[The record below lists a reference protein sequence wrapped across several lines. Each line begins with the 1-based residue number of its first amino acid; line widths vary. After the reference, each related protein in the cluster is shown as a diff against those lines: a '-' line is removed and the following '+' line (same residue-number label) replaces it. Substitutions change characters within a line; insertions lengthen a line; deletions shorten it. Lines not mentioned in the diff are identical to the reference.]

1 MTISIIG
8 RLVEDLD
15 SFMARDPAARSR
27 IEVILCYPGYHAIL
41 FYRLANALWRRH
53 FNLMGRFISN
63 AGKILTGIEIH
74 PGATIGRRL
83 FIDHGNGVVIGETSE
98 IGDDVTLYQGVT
110 LGGTTLEKGKRHPTL
125 GENVIVGSGA
135 QVLGPIKVGAKA
147 RIGANAVVLKDV
159 PVGATM
165 VGIPAKVVMGQ
176 KKQKIGDFTAYG
188 TPTEDLPDPIF
199 QSFENLRSQLNTL
212 AGRVQE
218 LEDEL
223 KRVNAGDNEKNNN
236 IATPGSSPGT

>member
-1 MTISIIG
+1 M
-8 RLVEDLD
+8 
-15 SFMARDPAARSR
+15 
-27 IEVILCYPGYHAIL
+27 
-41 FYRLANALWRRH
+41 
-53 FNLMGRFISN
+53 
-63 AGKILTGIEIH
+63 
-74 PGATIGRRL
+74 
-83 FIDHGNGVVIGETSE
+83 
-98 IGDDVTLYQGVT
+98 
-110 LGGTTLEKGKRHPTL
+110 
-125 GENVIVGSGA
+125 GSGA

-165 VGIPAKVVMGQ
+165 VGIPAKIVMGQ

-236 IATPGSSPGT
+236 TVTPGASSRT

>member
-1 MTISIIG
+1 M
-8 RLVEDLD
+8 
-15 SFMARDPAARSR
+15 
-27 IEVILCYPGYHAIL
+27 
-41 FYRLANALWRRH
+41 
-53 FNLMGRFISN
+53 
-63 AGKILTGIEIH
+63 
-74 PGATIGRRL
+74 
-83 FIDHGNGVVIGETSE
+83 
-98 IGDDVTLYQGVT
+98 
-110 LGGTTLEKGKRHPTL
+110 
-125 GENVIVGSGA
+125 GSGA

-165 VGIPAKVVMGQ
+165 VGIPAKIVMGQ
-176 KKQKIGDFTAYG
+176 KKQNIGDFTPYG

-236 IATPGSSPGT
+236 IVTPGSSSGT